1 MSGLFNE
8 NMTSS
13 EADLVLFSA
22 YDAMTREEW
31 VKLRDEEYF
40 PVSNIIHKKEFEL
53 GQQGWM
59 MGG

>member
-13 EADLVLFSA
+13 EASKALFEA
-22 YDAMTREEW
+22 YDTMPKGEW
-31 VKLRDEEYF
+31 IKLRDEEYF
-40 PVSNIIHKKEFEL
+40 PISSVIHKKEIEL